1 MAKKDFRLYC
11 EEEYI
16 DHLKTVAEEKGTSV
30 NQLVLSVLTKKYP
43 MPKRK
48 KDQTSTGPALDIEA
62 TKKHYEELN
71 NYITEATT
79 GGAKIKPYS
88 LYLHLVEERDRLGEL
103 LNLIDNK

>member
-1 MAKKDFRLYC
+1 MAKKDFRIYC

-16 DHLKTVAEEKGTSV
+16 DHLKTIADEKGTSV

-62 TKKHYEELN
+62 TKIHYEVINQFL
-71 NYITEATT
+71 TEAES
-79 GGAKIKPYS
+79 GGAKIKPFA
-88 LYLHLVEERDRLGEL
+88 LYQHLVAERDRLKNL
-103 LNLIDNK
+103 LNNSL